1 MNSAVTGR
9 MAHGAI
15 TLGDREFKMF
25 RALIFEKSGISLHE
39 GKKELLRTRL
49 SSRLRARDLSSF
61 KDYYDFIKNDKTDG
75 ELMGLLDAISTNLTS
90 FFREINH
97 FHFLEKK
104 IIPQILA
111 RGRKTNDKALRCWS
125 AGCSSGE
132 EPYTIIFSLLEN
144 AEINNSWDIK
154 MLATDIS
161 AEMLEKATSAVY
173 TEEKIKTVPK
183 SIIRKY
189 FVKGTKDKEGL
200 YRVRQEISRLVQ
212 FKRFNL
218 MTENFP
224 FKHKFDFIF
233 CRNVMIYF
241 DKPTQETL
249 TSKYYNALAKG
260 GYLMIG
266 HSESLTGLEHQ
277 FKYVLPTIYQKS
289 A

>member
-1 MNSAVTGR
+1 MNSVNTGQ
-9 MAHGAI
+9 MAKGAI
-15 TLGDREFKMF
+15 TLSDTEFRMF
-25 RALIFEKSGISLHE
+25 RELIFEKSGISLHD

-49 SSRLRARDLSSF
+49 GGRLRARDLSSF
-61 KDYYDFIKNDKTDG
+61 KDYYDFIKNDNSDG

-97 FHFLEKK
+97 FHFLKEK
-104 IIPQILA
+104 IVPAILD
-111 RGRKTNDKALRCWS
+111 RGRASNNKVLRCWS

-132 EPYTIIFSLLEN
+132 EPYTIIFSLLDNE
-144 AEINNSWDIK
+144 EISDSWDIK

-161 AEMLEKATSAVY
+161 VEMLEKATRAVY
-173 TEEKIKTVPK
+173 AEEKIKTVPK
-183 SIIRKY
+183 NMVRKY
-189 FVKGTKDKEGL
+189 FVKGTKGKQGL
-200 YRVRQEISRLVQ
+200 YRVRKEISRLVQ

-218 MTENFP
+218 MTSNFP
-224 FKHKFDFIF
+224 FQHKFDFIF

-266 HSESLTGLEHQ
+266 HSESLTGLQHQ
-277 FKYVLPTIYQKS
+277 FKYVLPTIYHKS

>member
-1 MNSAVTGR
+1 
-9 MAHGAI
+9 
-15 TLGDREFKMF
+15 
-25 RALIFEKSGISLHE
+25 
-39 GKKELLRTRL
+39 
-49 SSRLRARDLSSF
+49 
-61 KDYYDFIKNDKTDG
+61 
-75 ELMGLLDAISTNLTS
+75 
-90 FFREINH
+90 
-97 FHFLEKK
+97 EKK

-111 RGRKTNDKALRCWS
+111 RARETNNKILRCWS

-144 AEINNSWDIK
+144 EEIHNSWDIK

-161 AEMLEKATSAVY
+161 AEMLGKAASAVY

-183 SIIRKY
+183 SIIQKY

-218 MTENFP
+218 MTTNFP